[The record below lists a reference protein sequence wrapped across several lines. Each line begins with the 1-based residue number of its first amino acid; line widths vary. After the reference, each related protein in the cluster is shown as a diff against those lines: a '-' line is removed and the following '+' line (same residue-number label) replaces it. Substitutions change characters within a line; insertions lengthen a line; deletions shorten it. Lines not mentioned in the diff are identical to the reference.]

1 MIYLNIITKNQNT
14 ILKLKESF
22 NKYKLK
28 EIIINVL
35 SDFDTDDSISIVNNN
50 CKVEFPKDSKVITI
64 IGFGVD
70 DDINGIEIIDDRFGN
85 CYNLSKEYIS
95 ECVNNHW
102 KQIINSIYE

>member
-1 MIYLNIITKNQNT
+1 MTYLNIITKNQNT
-14 ILKLKESF
+14 ILRLKENY

-70 DDINGIEIIDDRFGN
+70 EDINGIAIIDDRFGN
-85 CYNLSKEYIS
+85 RVSNLLYSFLSRKYVS
-95 ECVNNHW
+95 AFHHRVW
-102 KQIINSIYE
+102 F